1 MYQLSVPVMNTT
13 VNSST
18 REEYLRQFRAC
29 EVSRV
34 FLVPDT
40 DVRLGVVR
48 DFDALAENLSF
59 FSSHGIEGAI
69 WVGETVG
76 HGGLTHDDTSKKEEN
91 EFLPLVNF
99 NGERRPGT
107 ICPLDDA
114 FGARLEGMFC
124 QLAKAGAKLILIDDD
139 FRISQH
145 GKDAFCCLCDRHVEK
160 INRLTGEALTRE
172 ELKARIFQGKPN
184 KYRDAYLKASGDS
197 LRDLAKRIR
206 AAVDRVDP
214 SIGLAQ
220 CSAHSLW
227 DSDGIDPIELT
238 HILKGQHP
246 PVLRLLGAPYW
257 AVRNDKKMP
266 AVFEIA
272 RMMASFC
279 KDTDFELM
287 SECDAYPRPRYHV
300 PASLLELQ
308 DALIQADGSYTTTLK
323 YMFDYTSTPFYEKG
337 YVERHIRDL
346 PVLKEMK
353 RIFEKGEQEGV
364 RVVVR
369 PHQLQDTD
377 CDLVTPSMLS
387 PYPTAGILMGYC
399 AIPTTYTG
407 NAICRAAF
415 GQNIQDIPDG
425 DLGGGLILDA
435 ASAILLTERGIDVG
449 LDASLDLRAAF
460 LHTTATRMI
469 SPDGEE
475 RALLLNGA
483 CRLLAVKPKENAT
496 LMLLCSAD
504 GATHP
509 LCYRYENADGQRF
522 LVYLFDAMSLH
533 KDSGLLQGY
542 LAQAAAT
549 EGVEWISQRPLP
561 AKCQG
566 HPQLYLLCKRD
577 GKKLTVGLFNCH
589 ADSILAPVVTLDK
602 RYQKL
607 ICLNTNGKRTGNTV
621 TLSELPAYS
630 FAAFAV
636 EE

>member
-1 MYQLSVPVMNTT
+1 MYQLSVPIMNST

-18 REEYLRQFRAC
+18 REEYLRQFKAC
-29 EVSRV
+29 EASRV
-34 FLVPDT
+34 FIVPDT
-40 DVRLGVVR
+40 DVENGTVR
-48 DFDALAENLSF
+48 DFDALAQNLAF

-76 HGGLTHDDTSKKEEN
+76 HGGLTHDALKKEGN
-91 EFLPLVNF
+91 RFSPLVNF
-99 NGERRPGT
+99 QGEARPGT
-107 ICPLDDA
+107 VCPLNEA
-114 FGARLEGMFC
+114 FGECLEKMFA

-139 FRISQH
+139 FRLSQH
-145 GKDAFCCLCDRHVEK
+145 GKEAFCCLCDRHVEQ
-160 INRLTGEALTRE
+160 INALSGDVLTRE
-172 ELKARIFQGKPN
+172 ELKERIFHGKPN

-197 LRDLAKRIR
+197 LRELAKRIR

-220 CSAHSLW
+220 CSAHTLW
-227 DSDGIDPIELT
+227 DADGVDAIELT
-238 HILKGQHP
+238 NIWRGEHP

-279 KDTDFELM
+279 KDTGFELM

-308 DALIQADGSYTTTLK
+308 DALIQADGSYTTSLK

-346 PVLKEMK
+346 PILKELK

-364 RVVVR
+364 QVVVR
-369 PHQLQDTD
+369 PHQLKDTD
-377 CDLVTPSMLS
+377 LDLITPSMLS
-387 PYPTAGILMGYC
+387 PYPVAGILMGYC

-407 NAICRAAF
+407 HAICRAAF
-415 GQNIQDIPDG
+415 GQNIQDIPNG

-449 LDASLDLRAAF
+449 LDASLDLRNSF
-460 LHTTATRMI
+460 LHTTATRML
-469 SPDGEE
+469 SADGKEC
-475 RALLLNGA
+475 ALLLNGA
-483 CRLLAVKPKENAT
+483 CKLLAVTPKKNAT
-496 LMLLCSAD
+496 LLLSCSAN
-504 GATHP
+504 GKTYP
-509 LCYRYENADGQRF
+509 LCYRYENAEGQRF
-522 LVYLFDAMSLH
+522 LVYLFEAMSLH

-542 LAQAAAT
+542 LAQKAAT
-549 EGVEWISQRPLP
+549 EGVEWISKRLLP
-561 AKCQG
+561 AKCAG

-577 GKKLTVGLFNCH
+577 GKTLTVGLFNCH
-589 ADSILAPVVTLDK
+589 ADSIFAPVVTMDR
-602 RYQKL
+602 RYRKL
-607 ICLNTNGKRTGNTV
+607 TCLNVSGSLTGNTV
-621 TLSELPAYS
+621 ALSELPAYS